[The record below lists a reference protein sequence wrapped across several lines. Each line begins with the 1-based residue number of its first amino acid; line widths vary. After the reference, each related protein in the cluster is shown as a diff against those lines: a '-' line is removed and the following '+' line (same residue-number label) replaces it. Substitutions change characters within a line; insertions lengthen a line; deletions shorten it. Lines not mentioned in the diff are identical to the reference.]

1 MVKLHNPALHAEPR
15 NQEPAI
21 IPPRKDSSLLD
32 WLRETGRLVAREAG
46 EHHHEE
52 IHEEIEEEELEEL
65 IETTNTYDFE
75 EEQEETLNIEE

>member
-21 IPPRKDSSLLD
+21 FPPRKDSSLLD

-46 EHHHEE
+46 EHY
-52 IHEEIEEEELEEL
+52 HEEIEEEELEEL
-65 IETTNTYDFE
+65 IETTDTYDFE